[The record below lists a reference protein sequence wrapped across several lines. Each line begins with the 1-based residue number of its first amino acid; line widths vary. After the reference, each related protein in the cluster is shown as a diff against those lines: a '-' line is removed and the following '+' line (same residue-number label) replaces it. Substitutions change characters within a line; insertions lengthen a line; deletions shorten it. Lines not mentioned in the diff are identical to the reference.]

1 LLRECTLQIGLD
13 ALLQVLYWVVT
24 MRGKL
29 IVFEGVEGC
38 GKSTQLQRL
47 LENLAQSS
55 AFQALQAQGSIPEL
69 LTTREPGGTDLGVGL
84 RRLLLD
90 SQHDVV
96 IAPRAELL
104 LYAADRAQHIEEM
117 IRPALEAGSWVLC
130 DRFTDSTVA
139 YQGYGRGLDLGLIQ
153 DLNQVATAGLV
164 PDLTLWLKLDVKQGL
179 ARAQRRGS
187 QDRME
192 QAELAFHQRVQR
204 GFEALAQQFP
214 ERRATIDGAQPPDA
228 VATQINTVVYDYL
241 AQWYKPSLAT

>member
-1 LLRECTLQIGLD
+1 M
-13 ALLQVLYWVVT
+13 

-38 GKSTQLQRL
+38 GKSTQIQRL
-47 LENLAQSS
+47 RENLAQSAS
-55 AFQALQAQGSIPEL
+55 FQTLQAQGIIPEL
-69 LTTREPGGTDLGVGL
+69 LITREPGGTDLGLGL

-90 SQHDVV
+90 NPHDVV

-104 LYAADRAQHIEEM
+104 LYAADRAQHIEEL
-117 IRPALEAGSWVLC
+117 ILPALERGSWVLC

-153 DLNQVATAGLV
+153 DLNQGATAGLV
-164 PDLTLWLKLDVKQGL
+164 PDLTIWLKLDVVQGL
-179 ARAQRRGS
+179 ARAERRGS

-204 GFEALAQQFP
+204 GFETLAQQFP
-214 ERRATIDGAQPPDA
+214 ERRATIDGAQPADA
-228 VATQINTVVYDYL
+228 VAAQINTIVHDDL
-241 AQWYKPSLAT
+241 AQWYKPFLAT

>member
-1 LLRECTLQIGLD
+1 
-13 ALLQVLYWVVT
+13 

-38 GKSTQLQRL
+38 GKSTQIQRL
-47 LENLAQSS
+47 RESLAQM
-55 AFQALQAQGSIPEL
+55 ADFQALQAQGIIPKL
-69 LTTREPGGTDLGVGL
+69 LITREPGGTDLGLGL
-84 RRLLLD
+84 RRLLLE
-90 SQHDVV
+90 SHQVG

-139 YQGYGRGLDLGLIQ
+139 YQGYGRGLDLGFIQ

-164 PDLTLWLKLDVKQGL
+164 PDLTIWLKLDVEQGL
-179 ARAQRRGS
+179 TRARRRGV

-192 QAELAFHQRVQR
+192 QAELAFHQRVQQ
-204 GFEALAQQFP
+204 GFETLAQQFP
-214 ERRATIDGAQPPDA
+214 ERRVTIDGAQSADA
-228 VATQINTVVYDYL
+228 VAVEISIVVHEVL
-241 AQWYKPSLAT
+241 AQWYKPFLAT

>member
-1 LLRECTLQIGLD
+1 M
-13 ALLQVLYWVVT
+13 

-38 GKSTQLQRL
+38 GKSTQIQRL
-47 LENLAQSS
+47 RENLAQSAS
-55 AFQALQAQGSIPEL
+55 FQALQAQGIIPEL
-69 LTTREPGGTDLGVGL
+69 LITREPGGTNLGLGL

-90 SQHDVV
+90 SHHDVM

-104 LYAADRAQHIEEM
+104 LYAADRAQHIEE
-117 IRPALEAGSWVLC
+117 IILPALDRGSWVLC

-139 YQGYGRGLDLGLIQ
+139 YQGYGRGLDLGLIR
-153 DLNQVATAGLV
+153 DLNQGATAGLV
-164 PDLTLWLKLDVKQGL
+164 PDLTIWLKLRVEQGL

-204 GFEALAQQFP
+204 GFETLAQQFP
-214 ERRATIDGAQPPDA
+214 ERRATIDGAQPADA
-228 VATQINTVVYDYL
+228 VAAQINTIVHDDL
-241 AQWYKPSLAT
+241 AQWYKPFLAT